1 MNSLSIKPPYSKET
15 LVAGRR
21 TTIRCMDVGG
31 QVYTLGDG
39 ALRILQLEDEWYE
52 DIASPEAV
60 LADLDRVRGQRID
73 LFTFWQRYP
82 DVQPR
87 YHYHTEWQ
95 DIAVLPI
102 DSYSA
107 WWEQGIK
114 SRVRNLI
121 RRSYKQGLVV
131 RVTEF
136 DDTFIQGMTRIFNET
151 PVRQGR
157 RFWHY
162 GKDFATVKAQF
173 SRYVHREHMIG
184 AYVGDEL
191 VGFMMIGNAGRFGL
205 VGQLMSSIRHRDKAP
220 NNALIAKAVETC
232 ADLGLGSLIYLFWG
246 EDSLAEF
253 KRRCGFQRVSVPRY
267 YVPLTSIGSL
277 ALKTGVHRGV
287 RAIVPPSIK
296 AIYKSARARWNGRL
310 DADA

>member
-1 MNSLSIKPPYSKET
+1 MSSLSIKPPYSKQT
-15 LVAGRR
+15 LVAGRPA
-21 TTIRCMDVGG
+21 TIRCMDVGG

-52 DIASPEAV
+52 DVENPEAV
-60 LADLDRVRGQRID
+60 LAELARLTEQRID
-73 LFTFWQRYP
+73 IFTFWQRYP

-87 YHYHTEWQ
+87 FPYHTEWQ

-102 DSYSA
+102 ESYSA
-107 WWEQGIK
+107 WWEDGIK

-121 RRSYKQGLVV
+121 RKSYKQGLTV
-131 RVTEF
+131 RVTAF
-136 DDTFIQGMTRIFNET
+136 DDAFIQGMTRIFNET

-162 GKDFATVKAQF
+162 GKDFATVKTQF
-173 SRYVHREHMIG
+173 SRYIHREHMIG
-184 AYVGDEL
+184 AYLDDEL

-220 NNALIAKAVETC
+220 NNALIAKAVESC
-232 ADLGLGSLIYLFWG
+232 ADLGLPSLIYLYWS

-253 KRRCGFQRVSVPRY
+253 KRRCGFQKVRIPRY
-267 YVPLTSIGSL
+267 YVPLTSVGSL

-287 RAIVPPSIK
+287 RAMVPAGIK
-296 AIYKSARARWNGRL
+296 SMYKRARARWNGRL